1 LRKERISVVRANKWR
16 GRRLK
21 EQKIGR
27 AENRGKTI
35 EPDLA

>member
-1 LRKERISVVRANKWR
+1 
-16 GRRLK
+16 LK